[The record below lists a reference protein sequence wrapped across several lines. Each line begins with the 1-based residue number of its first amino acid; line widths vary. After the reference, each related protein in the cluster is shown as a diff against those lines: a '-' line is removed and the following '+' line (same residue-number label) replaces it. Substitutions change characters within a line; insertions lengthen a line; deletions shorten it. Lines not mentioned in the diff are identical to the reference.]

1 MRIYPYLALS
11 LSLLA
16 LLSACT
22 SLGPTPAA
30 DAAATVVTP
39 AETASPTPVG
49 TPTVTPEATAS
60 MDARTALTTTSDL
73 TETESTTSVIM
84 PLSTAVLTPTSALT
98 TTSQTETQAEPPQSN
113 TTPAAAATP
122 ITATSAMTTSG
133 SLLPTATAGPDPLAD
148 TSDMTIG
155 EILQSVGDFSVLAA
169 AVNEAALTEAL
180 NGPGPYTLFAPTDEA
195 FAVLPPAIR
204 ETLLADPALLNDIL
218 RYHLVVDNAD
228 AARLTEL
235 GGAPALSA
243 QPLTIT
249 VAANGDL
256 QVNDAVIVRRDVSA
270 SNGMIHVINRLLT
283 PPDVA
288 LAIPAAPTAAITLAD
303 GLTATTA
310 LDALATSDTSG
321 QTILEILRSTEGLS
335 VAAAA
340 VDSAGL
346 SEALTEA
353 GPFTLLIP
361 TDSAFGALGEA
372 VTSTL
377 NNTQASAD
385 LVQTHLIADHVTA
398 AQLVALGAVLTAN
411 GQTLD
416 ITVGAEDGQIFV
428 NGAPV
433 SQVDIEAS
441 NGMIHILSAV
451 IPVAP

>member
-22 SLGPTPAA
+22 TLGPTPAA

-60 MDARTALTTTSDL
+60 VDAGTALTTTSDL
-73 TETESTTSVIM
+73 TETESTTSVIT

-98 TTSQTETQAEPPQSN
+98 TTGQTETQADVPQSN
-113 TTPAAAATP
+113 TTLAATATP
-122 ITATSAMTTSG
+122 ITATSAMTASG
-133 SLLPTATAGPDPLAD
+133 SLLPTATAGPDALAD

-169 AVNEAALTEAL
+169 AVNEAALAEAL

-303 GLTATTA
+303 EPTATTA

-321 QTILEILRSTEGLS
+321 QTILEILRATEGLS

-385 LVQTHLIADHVTA
+385 LVQTHLIADHVPA

-451 IPVAP
+451 IPLAP